1 MTEPQITPDL
11 LAKLPKWAQA
21 HIADLQ
27 RQRDAAVE
35 ALENIVDHQTPSRI
49 FVEDIVCVRK
59 GAPSFY
65 KTYIQ
70 APRDEVN
77 FILDVPQAVQP
88 FAPRENQVS
97 VRIDRDDP
105 TQVLIA
111 AAWNQISMFPIASNV
126 IALRGVRK

>member
-1 MTEPQITPDL
+1 MTEPKITPDL

-21 HIADLQ
+21 HIEDLQ
-27 RQRDAAVE
+27 RQRDAAVG

-49 FVEDIVCVRK
+49 FFEDIVCVGK

-70 APRDEVN
+70 APRDEVTFN
-77 FILDVPQAVQP
+77 LDIPQP
-88 FAPRENQVS
+88 SKTLSPRENQVS
-97 VRIDRDDP
+97 VRIDREDP
-105 TQVLIA
+105 TQVLIS